1 MRSISPNVCGLWL
14 AMSALLLAAC
24 GSSGPG
30 GGSTLPTATMD
41 PTPTLLVGLPT
52 STATS
57 EGLAHGSSQIG
68 PSLAVTPAPRPTA
81 TDAPNPTATPLPEER
96 PRIGQELLAEENFS
110 AAAEQFQAGLQS
122 GQLAEGEQQSAKLG
136 LAVTQLRQ
144 EEYAAAAETLGQV
157 LAASA
162 TAPQTGSAD
171 DWSDA
176 YFFLAQAHEGLGDCE
191 AAIGAYQ
198 QFLTIYPDL
207 GPYVQP
213 RISACHLALGDRPA
227 AINALAQAVL
237 GDALPE
243 TQVALREQLA
253 QMYVED
259 GEYQRAI
266 EQYNAILT
274 ATTDERALG
283 RATYLAG
290 SAFQYAGDPEAAYA
304 RFEQAVNS
312 YPKAY
317 ESYLALSQ
325 LVEAGRPVDDF
336 QRGLVDFYAKAYA
349 PAVAA
354 FDRYV
359 AANPTHREDVHLYL
373 AWSYEGQGDIE
384 SALREI
390 DAYIEAV
397 TPPEPA
403 DQATPAVGYPSPEGE
418 GSDPGHSEAEA
429 LPADVEAEA
438 AKGEAARGWLERA
451 KLQSRTDRLTGAI
464 SDYLT
469 YVEQFPDGP
478 DAPLAAWYAAAL
490 TERLGELETAAR
502 RYQALAESY
511 PEHEDAAESLFRAG
525 YLTWQQGNESEA
537 TELWRRGAEQYVD
550 QPYGA
555 ASLVWLLKMLPE
567 DEKEPYLSQA
577 SQLRGEDYY
586 TQRVL
591 DIAADREPF
600 QRAEQIELAVSA
612 EDQTKAEAWLRE
624 RFVLEDT
631 TALSDLSASL
641 AGDGRLIRGEKL
653 WRLGLRLEAKQ
664 ELENLRASYAEDPI
678 SSYQLALFFG
688 DLGLYRSSILAA
700 TSVMRQAGVDIYG
713 APRFLGQLAYPT
725 HYANLVLSEAS
736 RYGIDPLLQFAL
748 IRQESLFES
757 FATSSA
763 VAQGLSQVIPE
774 TGAYI
779 AERLEWPNYQ
789 NEHLYRPYVGVAFGA
804 FYLAQQLAAFGGD
817 TAAALAAYN
826 GGPGNAARWHQ
837 AAPDDLD
844 RFVEG
849 IDYWETRQYVQR
861 IYAGQAIYR
870 HLYGR

>member
-1 MRSISPNVCGLWL
+1 ML
-14 AMSALLLAAC
+14 AVSGLLLAAC
-24 GSSGPG
+24 GSAGPG
-30 GGSTLPTATMD
+30 GRSVLPTATMD

-57 EGLAHGSSQIG
+57 ETLASGSSETR

-110 AAAEQFQAGLQS
+110 AAAEQFRAGLQS
-122 GQLAEGEQQSAKLG
+122 GQLAEGEQQSARLG

-144 EEYAAAAETLGQV
+144 EDYAAAAETLGQV
-157 LAASA
+157 LASAA
-162 TAPQTGSAD
+162 TAPEAEDAPGRLKAAGSANG
-171 DWSDA
+171 WSDA

-198 QFLTIYPDL
+198 SFLTANADL
-207 GPYVQP
+207 AAYVQP
-213 RISACHLALGDRPA
+213 RIAACYLTLGDRPA
-227 AINALAQAVL
+227 AIAALAQAVM

-243 TQVALREQLA
+243 TEVALREQLA

-259 GEYQRAI
+259 GQYQKAI

-274 ATTDERALG
+274 VTTDEPALG

-290 SAFQYAGDPEAAYA
+290 SAFQYAGDPEAAYV

-325 LVEAGRPVDDF
+325 LVEAGRPVDEF
-336 QRGLVDFYAKAYA
+336 QRGLVDFYARAYA

-359 AANPTHREDVHLYL
+359 ATNPTHREDAHLYL

-397 TPPEPA
+397 TPTEPA
-403 DQATPAVGYPSPEGE
+403 DQATPAAGYPSPDGN
-418 GSDPGHSEAEA
+418 GPDPGDGQAEG
-429 LPADVEAEA
+429 LPTDAQAEA
-438 AKGEAARGWLERA
+438 AKAEAARGWLERA
-451 KLQSRTDRLTGAI
+451 KLQTRADRLTGAI
-464 SDYLT
+464 SDYLI
-469 YVEQFPDGP
+469 YVERFPAGA

-502 RYQALAESY
+502 RYQALVEGY

-525 YLTWQQGNESEA
+525 YLNWQLGEETEA
-537 TELWRRGAEQYVD
+537 VELWRRGAEQYAE
-550 QPYGA
+550 QTYGA

-567 DEKEPYLSQA
+567 EEREPYLSQA
-577 SQLRGEDYY
+577 SKLSGEDYY
-586 TQRVL
+586 TQRAL

-600 QRAEQIELAVSA
+600 QRAEQIELTVSA
-612 EDQTKAEAWLRE
+612 EDQAKAEAWLGE
-624 RFVLEDT
+624 RFGLEDAAAIS
-631 TALSDLSASL
+631 ALPASL
-641 AGDGRLIRGEKL
+641 AGDGRLTRGEKL
-653 WRLGLRLEAKQ
+653 WRLGLRPEAKQ
-664 ELENLRASYAEDPI
+664 ELESLRASYAEDPI
-678 SSYQLALFFG
+678 GSYQLALFFR

-700 TSVMRQAGVDIYG
+700 TSVMREAGVDIFG
-713 APRFLGQLAYPT
+713 APPFLGQLVYPT
-725 HYANLVLSEAS
+725 HYANLILGETS

-748 IRQESLFES
+748 VRQESLFES

-779 AERLEWPNYQ
+779 AERLEWPDYQ

-804 FYLAQQLAAFGGD
+804 FYLAQQLATFGGD

-849 IDYWETRQYVQR
+849 IDFWETRQYVQR